1 MSSISRKSGAAG
13 EWIANIGL
21 ILLLVTIILPFLKVE
36 PLIWHTLYA
45 VAAGILLIARIFF
58 TDYSAPD
65 MRARRL
71 KRMTLWSA
79 LFFAAGCVF
88 AWFPSTAPVEWLAF
102 FLAGGVLQAYSSL
115 ALPAAMRQK

>member
-1 MSSISRKSGAAG
+1 MSSALKKSGVAG
-13 EWIANIGL
+13 EWIANVGL
-21 ILLLVTIILPFLKVE
+21 ILLLITIILPLIKIE
-36 PLIWHTLYA
+36 PMIWQTLYA

-58 TDYSAPD
+58 TDYSAPG

-71 KRMTLWSA
+71 KRMGLWSA

-115 ALPAAMRQK
+115 ALPAAMNQK